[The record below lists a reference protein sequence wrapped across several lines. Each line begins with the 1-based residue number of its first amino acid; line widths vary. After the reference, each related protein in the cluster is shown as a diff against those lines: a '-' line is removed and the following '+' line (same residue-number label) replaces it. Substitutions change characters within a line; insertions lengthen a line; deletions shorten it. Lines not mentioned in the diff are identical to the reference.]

1 MTTTIS
7 SKNIIGKMIPF
18 LELGLDKKLLDEI
31 EKQINTVVKS
41 GNYILG
47 PQLANFEKKF
57 AKFTGVKHAVG
68 VASGTDAIRLALRA
82 LGIGRG
88 DRVLTVSATSPFTVI
103 AILEEGVVPI
113 FADIDEA
120 TLTLDVDDAERRVDK
135 QSFSA
140 NKQSFSSNKQSF
152 SANKKI
158 KAVVPVHI
166 YGNPCDMPR
175 ILAFAKKHKIA
186 VIEDACQAHGA
197 QLEGK
202 RVGSFGECG
211 AFSFYPTKNL
221 GALGDGGMVT
231 TSNLGIYNMIKSLRH
246 GGQTKRFWHKYRGVN
261 SRLDEIQAAILAIKL
276 RKLDS
281 FNKKRV
287 ILAERYKKNLGG
299 LPIKFQQSYP
309 TAKPVYHLF
318 VIRTKK
324 RNALMRYLAQKGIA
338 SYIYYPY
345 PVHRQP
351 AFGDFYDARK
361 SLPVT
366 DRISGEILALPLSPN
381 LTFRNQ
387 DKIIRETT
395 RFFRR
400 S

>member
-1 MTTTIS
+1 
-7 SKNIIGKMIPF
+7 MIPF
-18 LELGLDKKLLDEI
+18 LDLELDNKLLNEI
-31 EKQINTVVKS
+31 EKQINNVVLS
-41 GNYILG
+41 RTYILG
-47 PQLANFEKKF
+47 PHLATLEKKF
-57 AKFTGVKHAVG
+57 AKFCGVKHAVG
-68 VASGTDAIRLALRA
+68 VASGTDAIRLAIRA

-88 DRVLTVSATSPFTVI
+88 DKVLTVSATSPFTVL
-103 AILEEGVVPI
+103 AILEEGAIPV

-120 TLTLDVDDAERRVDK
+120 TLTLDVDDAERRVD
-135 QSFSA
+135 
-140 NKQSFSSNKQSF
+140 
-152 SANKKI
+152 KKI

-197 QLEGK
+197 QLGEK

-231 TSNLGIYNMIKSLRH
+231 TNNPGISNMIKSLRH

-281 FNKKRV
+281 FNEKRV
-287 ILAERYKKNLGG
+287 ILAERYKKNLGD

-309 TAKPVYHLF
+309 AAKPVYHLF
-318 VIRTKK
+318 VIRTHK
-324 RNALMRYLAQKGIA
+324 RNALKRYLAKKGIA
-338 SYIYYPY
+338 SDIYYPY
-345 PVHRQP
+345 PVHKQP
-351 AFGDFYDARK
+351 AFSDFYDARK

-381 LTFRNQ
+381 LTFRDQ
-387 DKIIRETT
+387 DIIIRQTIS
-395 RFFRR
+395 FFR
-400 S
+400 SS

>member
-1 MTTTIS
+1 
-7 SKNIIGKMIPF
+7 MIPF
-18 LELGLDKKLLDEI
+18 LDLRLDKKLLEEI
-31 EKQINTVVKS
+31 EKQINNVVLS
-41 GNYILG
+41 RTYILG
-47 PQLANFEKKF
+47 PHLATLEKKF
-57 AKFTGVKHAVG
+57 AKFSGVKYAVG
-68 VASGTDAIRLALRA
+68 VASGTDAIRLAIRA

-88 DRVLTVSATSPFTVI
+88 DKVLTVSATSPFTVL
-103 AILEEGVVPI
+103 AILEEGAIPVFV
-113 FADIDEA
+113 DIDEA
-120 TLTLDVDDAERRVDK
+120 TLTLDVDDAERRVD
-135 QSFSA
+135 
-140 NKQSFSSNKQSF
+140 KQSF

-197 QLEGK
+197 QLEGR

-231 TSNLGIYNMIKSLRH
+231 TSNSGIYNMIKSLRH

-361 SLPVT
+361 GLPVT